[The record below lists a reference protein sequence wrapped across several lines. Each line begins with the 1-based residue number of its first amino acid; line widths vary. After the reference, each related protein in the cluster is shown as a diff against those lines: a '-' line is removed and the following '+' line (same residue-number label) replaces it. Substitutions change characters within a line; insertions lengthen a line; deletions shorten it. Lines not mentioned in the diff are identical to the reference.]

1 MLAPLHVL
9 HAARR
14 QVLIRRR
21 TLAALCAALAV
32 WSAIDALTVAPP
44 AEVAL
49 VTAAHDLDSGT
60 VLAASDLRR
69 TRFSPGSVPADAARD
84 PGRLVGRTLLTPM
97 ARGEPLSRRHLLGTG
112 ALVGYPGLCA
122 IGLRIPDEDVVGLL
136 DPGDRVDL
144 VASDPQGDHD
154 PERLVRDAVVLALP
168 EPDPDAA
175 RTGVASAGR
184 LVLFAVPREDAEHI
198 AAVANSL
205 FLTVIWNR

>member
-1 MLAPLHVL
+1 MLAPLDVL

-32 WSAIDALTVAPP
+32 WSGIHGLTRPPP
-44 AEVAL
+44 AGVAL

-60 VLAASDLRR
+60 TLARSDLRR
-69 TRFSPGSVPADAARD
+69 TRFSRGSAPAGAARD
-84 PGRLVGRTLLTPM
+84 PDPLVGRTLLAPL
-97 ARGEPLSRRHLLGTG
+97 ARGEPVTPRRLLGAG
-112 ALVGYPGLCA
+112 ALAGYPGLSA
-122 IGLRIPDEDVVGLL
+122 VGLRIPDEGAAALL
-136 DPGDRVDL
+136 EPGDRVDL
-144 VASDPQGDHD
+144 VASDPQGGRD

-168 EPDPDAA
+168 QPDPDAA
-175 RTGVASAGR
+175 RTGVASGGR
-184 LVLFAVPREDAEHI
+184 LVLFAVPRDDVEHV